1 MTLHPNPSSHPFSR
15 PVGLRSALRAL
26 LGRFTADRNG
36 ATAVQALLLTPII
49 IVAFWGGFSVW
60 KVIKI
65 RDSLHHGTYQAAR
78 FLSFYGPEDP
88 NEDLWTDIA
97 EKIVIQELLNN
108 PFTPKEGGNIS
119 VVDLT
124 VTVDLLKDT
133 RECKDPLTVTSKYT
147 VRMLP
152 VGSPQEGGYLANFD
166 AITLE
171 DVRNGEVLCQ

>member
-1 MTLHPNPSSHPFSR
+1 MNHPHPSFFPSR
-15 PVGLRSALRAL
+15 Y
-26 LGRFTADRNG
+26 LGRLRGLLARFAADRSG
-36 ATAVQALLLTPII
+36 ATAVQALLLTPVI
-49 IVAFWGGFSVW
+49 IVGFWGGFSVW
-60 KVIKI
+60 KVVQI

-78 FLSFYGPEDP
+78 FLSLYGPEDA

-108 PFTPKEGGNIS
+108 PFTPKAGGNIS
-119 VVDLT
+119 TVDLT
-124 VTVDLLKDT
+124 VTVDLLKDS

-147 VRMLP
+147 IRMLP
-152 VGSPQEGGYLANFD
+152 VGQAQEGGYLSNFD

>member
-1 MTLHPNPSSHPFSR
+1 MNHPHPSIPTLPSR
-15 PVGLRSALRAL
+15 W
-26 LGRFTADRNG
+26 LGRLRGVLAHFVADRSG
-36 ATAVQALLLTPII
+36 ATAVQALLLTPVI

-60 KVIKI
+60 KVVQI

-78 FLSFYGPEDP
+78 FLSLYGPEDAD
-88 NEDLWTDIA
+88 EGLWTDIA

-119 VVDLT
+119 TVDLT
-124 VTVDLLKDT
+124 VSVDLLKDS

-147 VRMLP
+147 IRVLP
-152 VGSPQEGGYLANFD
+152 VGQAQEGGYLSNFD

>member
-1 MTLHPNPSSHPFSR
+1 MKHHPNLSFHPS
-15 PVGLRSALRAL
+15 GLWSALRAL
-26 LGRFTADRNG
+26 AARFTADRSG